1 MPVRLIVPVAAV
13 CAALS
18 LLASWAFD
26 IPLERIAFLAPV
38 VVVAA
43 GGVAFL
49 VVLWTKVIV
58 ETVRRRPRGE

>member
-1 MPVRLIVPVAAV
+1 MPVRLIVPIAAA

-26 IPLERIAFLAPV
+26 IPLERIALLAPV